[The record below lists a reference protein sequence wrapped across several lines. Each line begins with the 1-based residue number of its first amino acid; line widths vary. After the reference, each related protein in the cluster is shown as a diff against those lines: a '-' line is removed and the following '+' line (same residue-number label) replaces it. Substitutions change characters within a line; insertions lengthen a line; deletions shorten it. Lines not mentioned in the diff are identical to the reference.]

1 MEQTMKRIIQSLLL
15 LFFAISLQ
23 AQPKN
28 NQRAEQ
34 YNIMANQEYRMF
46 VYDNNGLALNIS
58 EINGKS
64 ISRSF
69 LENILDAGKNSLAN
83 NALGIISTVSN
94 DLLSSGVNALV
105 EALRSKKNDWLQQ
118 VHKDCTFTRQLPMQQ
133 SISDFYANISTK
145 GALDPDGIIFNGF
158 GCQQFLKYRDEN
170 DSVRYLLVFKM
181 KCSLR
186 NDEYGKAR
194 ILNHGKFE
202 VLLDTLII
210 NPYLC
215 NLPNDSL
222 TAENVKEC
230 RTPFDFSRRKNFKF
244 KIDAE
249 VTSSWLNEAILL
261 NQDQKLG
268 AFSISAVIPDSTYL
282 CPSTDSTYPGYFVYD
297 RFSTRQDS
305 IQKKIAKNV
314 SVNGEC
320 FIVPRSYIGYES
332 GDDNNQIW
340 GTGQYK
346 INMALSESCDIN
358 MDFYCFK
365 DINQKY
371 DKSIQNGMNEDTKNI
386 HSEIASM
393 RQGANMANR
402 STKIKYHWKEEWNK
416 MKHRKHISRNVFMG
430 VWNDIKM
437 QYGNYKWVNVIT
449 DPISTTIL
457 TEEMDYLSKRMDV
470 WLKLGNEEHK
480 F

>member
-1 MEQTMKRIIQSLLL
+1 MKKNIQIFLLMVL
-15 LFFAISLQ
+15 AITLK
-23 AQPKN
+23 AQSQN
-28 NQRAEQ
+28 NQQAER

-58 EINGKS
+58 EKGD
-64 ISRSF
+64 RSLNRGILDKILKAEKIG
-69 LENILDAGKNSLAN
+69 LENS
-83 NALGIISTVSN
+83 ALGIISTVSN
-94 DLLSSGVNALV
+94 DLIGSGVSAIV

-118 VHKDCTFTRQLPMQQ
+118 VHRDCTFTRQLPMQQ
-133 SISDFYANISTK
+133 NISDFYANISTK
-145 GALDPDGIIFNGF
+145 GALDPDSIIFNGF
-158 GCQQFLKYRDEN
+158 GCQQFLKYRDER
-170 DSVRYLLVFKM
+170 DSIQYLLVFKM

-202 VLLDTLII
+202 VQLDTLII

-230 RTPFDFSRRKNFKF
+230 RTPFDFRRRKNFKF

-268 AFSISAVIPDSTYL
+268 TFSISAVIPDSTYL
-282 CPSTDSTYPGYFVYD
+282 CSSTDSTYPGYFVYD

-305 IQKKIAKNV
+305 VRKKIAKNV
-314 SVNGEC
+314 SVSGEC

-332 GDDNNQIW
+332 SDSNNQIW

-346 INMALSESCDIN
+346 IDMTLSESCDIN
-358 MDFYCFK
+358 MNYYYYK
-365 DINQKY
+365 DISQPDINYPQAGINGRIKAQHS
-371 DKSIQNGMNEDTKNI
+371 KS
-386 HSEIASM
+386 SEIG
-393 RQGANMANR
+393 QNANI
-402 STKIKYHWKEEWNK
+402 SIGSPKIKYHWKEEWKK
-416 MKHRKHISRNVFMG
+416 MKHRKHISKNAITG
-430 VWNDIKM
+430 AWNDVKM
-437 QYGNYKWVNVIT
+437 QYGNYKWVYVLS
-449 DPISTTIL
+449 DPVTTTLL
-457 TEEMDYLSKRMDV
+457 TEENNYLKKRMDI
-470 WLKLGNEEHK
+470 WLKLGSSENQSK
-480 F
+480 